1 MRWSAPGRV
10 RQGGSDA
17 RCRAGRGAWH
27 RAATSVPRRGSRR
40 GSSKKNRHGV
50 RSQTVLG
57 LQGGPRQAPR
67 PSGKDCRD
75 AKPSL
80 GERVGPS
87 GGPVR
92 HRAIAC
98 LGTCPPPLAVVPGQA
113 RPGPRSGARLG
124 RGGVCACLGPG
135 GAWPGGAAGTCIIG
149 IPPRGASART
159 SSWPGARPGEARGRG
174 EGEAPKT
181 WRSLGEGARCM
192 ETRRAPR
199 SAQRAGRR
207 QGGRGSA
214 RAPGVPCCGPSA
226 SVCPAPRAGGFPRF
240 AAAHPWAPEVGTV

>member
-98 LGTCPPPLAVVPGQA
+98 LGTCPPPLAVGRRA
-113 RPGPRSGARLG
+113 HIELAWCTTGRGAWAG
-124 RGGVCACLGPG
+124 RGGGGGGGGGEDVEEPG
-135 GAWPGGAAGTCIIG
+135 GGSPLHGDPAGAPERPEGRASPGRPRERPRPGRAVLRALCVGLPR
-149 IPPRGASART
+149 PPRRRLPKIR
-159 SSWPGARPGEARGRG
+159 SSPLRAQPLSGV
-174 EGEAPKT
+174 
-181 WRSLGEGARCM
+181 LVLRC
-192 ETRRAPR
+192 TLP
-199 SAQRAGRR
+199 
-207 QGGRGSA
+207 
-214 RAPGVPCCGPSA
+214 
-226 SVCPAPRAGGFPRF
+226 
-240 AAAHPWAPEVGTV
+240 

>member
-92 HRAIAC
+92 HRAIAYPAARC
-98 LGTCPPPLAVVPGQA
+98 QRAHIELAWCTTG
-113 RPGPRSGARLG
+113 RGAWAG
-124 RGGVCACLGPG
+124 RGGGP
-135 GAWPGGAAGTCIIG
+135 
-149 IPPRGASART
+149 
-159 SSWPGARPGEARGRG
+159 SSSGSVGG
-174 EGEAPKT
+174 EGRRNAP
-181 WRSLGEGARCM
+181 S
-192 ETRRAPR
+192 
-199 SAQRAGRR
+199 SAK
-207 QGGRGSA
+207 
-214 RAPGVPCCGPSA
+214 
-226 SVCPAPRAGGFPRF
+226 
-240 AAAHPWAPEVGTV
+240 

>member
-92 HRAIAC
+92 HRAIAYPAARC
-98 LGTCPPPLAVVPGQA
+98 QRAHIELAWCTTGSPPSSATLRRA
-113 RPGPRSGARLG
+113 
-124 RGGVCACLGPG
+124 
-135 GAWPGGAAGTCIIG
+135 GAALH
-149 IPPRGASART
+149 SALT
-159 SSWPGARPGEARGRG
+159 F
-174 EGEAPKT
+174 
-181 WRSLGEGARCM
+181 
-192 ETRRAPR
+192 
-199 SAQRAGRR
+199 
-207 QGGRGSA
+207 
-214 RAPGVPCCGPSA
+214 
-226 SVCPAPRAGGFPRF
+226 VCTEFVCR
-240 AAAHPWAPEVGTV
+240 

>member
-92 HRAIAC
+92 HRAIAYPAARC
-98 LGTCPPPLAVVPGQA
+98 QRAHIELAWCTTG
-113 RPGPRSGARLG
+113 RGAWAG
-124 RGGVCACLGPG
+124 RGGGPSSSGGGGGEDVEEPG
-135 GAWPGGAAGTCIIG
+135 GGSPLHGDPAGAPERPEGRASPGRPRERPRPGRAVLRALCVGLPR
-149 IPPRGASART
+149 PPRR
-159 SSWPGARPGEARGRG
+159 RL
-174 EGEAPKT
+174 PKI
-181 WRSLGEGARCM
+181 RSCSPLAQPLSGVLVLRC
-192 ETRRAPR
+192 TLP
-199 SAQRAGRR
+199 
-207 QGGRGSA
+207 
-214 RAPGVPCCGPSA
+214 
-226 SVCPAPRAGGFPRF
+226 
-240 AAAHPWAPEVGTV
+240 

>member
-98 LGTCPPPLAVVPGQA
+98 LDPAARCQRAHIELAWCTTG
-113 RPGPRSGARLG
+113 RGAWAG
-124 RGGVCACLGPG
+124 RGGGGGGGGGEDVEEPG
-135 GAWPGGAAGTCIIG
+135 GGSPLHGDPAGAPERPEGRASPGRPRERPRPGRAVLRALCVGLPRPPRSSPPSSATLRRAGAALH
-149 IPPRGASART
+149 SALT
-159 SSWPGARPGEARGRG
+159 F
-174 EGEAPKT
+174 
-181 WRSLGEGARCM
+181 
-192 ETRRAPR
+192 
-199 SAQRAGRR
+199 
-207 QGGRGSA
+207 
-214 RAPGVPCCGPSA
+214 
-226 SVCPAPRAGGFPRF
+226 VCTEFVCR
-240 AAAHPWAPEVGTV
+240 

>member
-92 HRAIAC
+92 HRAIAYPAARC
-98 LGTCPPPLAVVPGQA
+98 QRAHIELAW
-113 RPGPRSGARLG
+113 
-124 RGGVCACLGPG
+124 C
-135 GAWPGGAAGTCIIG
+135 T
-149 IPPRGASART
+149 T
-159 SSWPGARPGEARGRG
+159 GRG
-174 EGEAPKT
+174 EEKT

-240 AAAHPWAPEVGTV
+240 AAAHPWLSHSPACWCCAALCPDICLYRIRLQVSTLRPCQHRKVRGP

>member
-149 IPPRGASART
+149 DAQT
-159 SSWPGARPGEARGRG
+159 SLSQNVA
-174 EGEAPKT
+174 
-181 WRSLGEGARCM
+181 
-192 ETRRAPR
+192 
-199 SAQRAGRR
+199 
-207 QGGRGSA
+207 
-214 RAPGVPCCGPSA
+214 
-226 SVCPAPRAGGFPRF
+226 
-240 AAAHPWAPEVGTV
+240 

>member
-92 HRAIAC
+92 HRAIAYPAARC
-98 LGTCPPPLAVVPGQA
+98 QRAHIELAWCTT
-113 RPGPRSGARLG
+113 G
-124 RGGVCACLGPG
+124 RGLSHSPACWCCAALCPDICLYRIRLQVSTLRPCQHRKVRGP
-135 GAWPGGAAGTCIIG
+135 
-149 IPPRGASART
+149 
-159 SSWPGARPGEARGRG
+159 
-174 EGEAPKT
+174 
-181 WRSLGEGARCM
+181 
-192 ETRRAPR
+192 
-199 SAQRAGRR
+199 
-207 QGGRGSA
+207 
-214 RAPGVPCCGPSA
+214 
-226 SVCPAPRAGGFPRF
+226 
-240 AAAHPWAPEVGTV
+240 

>member
-92 HRAIAC
+92 R
-98 LGTCPPPLAVVPGQA
+98 
-113 RPGPRSGARLG
+113 RRR
-124 RGGVCACLGPG
+124 RRRRG
-135 GAWPGGAAGTCIIG
+135 GAWGREPAAWRPGGRPGAPRGPGVARAAAG
-149 IPPRGASART
+149 A
-159 SSWPGARPGEARGRG
+159 
-174 EGEAPKT
+174 
-181 WRSLGEGARCM
+181 
-192 ETRRAPR
+192 
-199 SAQRAGRR
+199 
-207 QGGRGSA
+207 
-214 RAPGVPCCGPSA
+214 
-226 SVCPAPRAGGFPRF
+226 PAPRACR
-240 AAAHPWAPEVGTV
+240 AAGPLRRSAPPPAQAASQDSQLLTLGSATLRRAGAALHSALTFVCTEFVCR